1 MKTNNNYRNLT
12 IISEIYP
19 QHYGSMN
26 EIKRMI
32 IQSKIGGADIVKLQ
46 LYDSKKLWGDNRRK
60 YLDVT
65 KDELAEINEF
75 CKFQGIELSA
85 SIFDLER
92 VDWCTELNF
101 KTYKIASRS
110 VEDKELCEKILSLG
124 KRTIVSLG
132 MYDYQKN
139 GIPFDENEN
148 ISYLYCV
155 AKYPTPL
162 YEIKM
167 PDFNK
172 SFFTGYSDHTIGISA
187 CLYAVSR
194 GATILE
200 KHFSNSKAMN
210 VETSPGHSG
219 SMNLNDLMQIRELSD
234 NLRLLNYDKTE

>member
-1 MKTNNNYRNLT
+1 MQTNTKLRNLT
-12 IISEIYP
+12 IISEIHP
-19 QHYGSMN
+19 QHYGSMS

-46 LYDSKKLWGDNRRK
+46 LYDSKKLWGDDKRTH
-60 YLDVT
+60 LDIT
-65 KDELAEINEF
+65 KDELVEIDEF

-92 VDWCTELNF
+92 VDWCSELNF

-110 VEDKELCEKILSLG
+110 VTDKELCEKIISLN
-124 KRTIVSLG
+124 KTTIVSLG

-139 GIPFDENEN
+139 GKPFKDNKN

-155 AKYPTPL
+155 SKYPTPL

-167 PDFNK
+167 PDFK
-172 SFFTGYSDHTIGISA
+172 TSFFSGYSDHTIGISA
-187 CLYAVSR
+187 CLFAVSK
-194 GATILE
+194 GAIILE

-210 VETSPGHSG
+210 VETSPGHTG
-219 SMNLNDLMQIRELSD
+219 SMNMNDLIQIRELSD
-234 NLRLLNYDKTE
+234 NLRLLNSE

>member
-1 MKTNNNYRNLT
+1 MKTNINYRNLT

-92 VDWCTELNF
+92 VDWCAELNF

-139 GIPFDENEN
+139 GIPFE
-148 ISYLYCV
+148 
-155 AKYPTPL
+155 
-162 YEIKM
+162 EI
-167 PDFNK
+167 D
-172 SFFTGYSDHTIGISA
+172 
-187 CLYAVSR
+187 
-194 GATILE
+194 
-200 KHFSNSKAMN
+200 
-210 VETSPGHSG
+210 
-219 SMNLNDLMQIRELSD
+219 
-234 NLRLLNYDKTE
+234 